1 MASSFKANYDGIGD
15 MLCKPEMQEA
25 MHKRAENGMEY
36 GVAVGPVDETGD
48 HPGRYKESFSV
59 ESGIRDGKTRRAYGR
74 LTNSAP
80 EAPYVEHG
88 NGTAKY
94 QGDHVLA
101 RALDVMAS

>member
-1 MASSFKANYDGIGD
+1 MAARFNASYEGIGE
-15 MLCKPEMQEA
+15 MLRSEYMQAA
-25 MHKRAENGMEY
+25 MRKRAENGLEY
-36 GVAVGPVDETGD
+36 AVAVAPVDETGD

-59 ESGIRDGKTRRAYGR
+59 ESGVREGKTSRAFGR
-74 LTNSAP
+74 LVNSAP

-101 RALDVMAS
+101 RALDVMGS